1 MLFGTDRSRIRRYF
15 GEVWRKHS
23 AGQPLEPLERVIAG
37 VIGAHPEYQP
47 MLTDT
52 EETLARDY
60 LPELGETNPFLHL
73 GMHIAIQEQL
83 LSDRPPGIIPI
94 YEQLCQRY
102 GDSHAAEH
110 QMMECLGETLW
121 EAQRSGAEPDA
132 AVYLQRLRQL
142 AGSAGVPAGQ

>member
-1 MLFGTDRSRIRRYF
+1 MLLFGTDRNRIRRYF
-15 GEVWRKHS
+15 GEVWRKHIE
-23 AGQPLEPLERVIAG
+23 GQPLEPLERIIAG
-37 VIGAHPEYQP
+37 VIGAHPEYQTV
-47 MLTDT
+47 LTGA
-52 EETLARDY
+52 EEALTRDY

-83 LSDRPPGIIPI
+83 RSDRPPGIVPV

-121 EAQRSGAEPDA
+121 EAQRNGAEPDA
-132 AVYLQRLRQL
+132 DAYLQRLRRL
-142 AGSAGVPAGQ
+142 VRSN